1 MGKVYLG
8 SDVGSDV
15 GSSGGYSG
23 SVFARALARPALE
36 PFRFRKYLFLSR
48 FPFVAMMPVVE
59 LRSTFLPTS
68 TMFTKP

>member
-23 SVFARALARPALE
+23 SVFERALARSALE
-36 PFRFRKYLFLSR
+36 PFRFRKYLFLPR
-48 FPFVAMMPVVE
+48 WLAIPD
-59 LRSTFLPTS
+59 LFLLQS
-68 TMFTKP
+68 IGRCDYGNGLEYL